1 MNLLHQ
7 LTEALMM
14 EADKLEARYYGEE
27 HMAGW
32 QKSMAWQERF
42 PWMSSFME
50 EGGKIVAF
58 VDLMPVHWEF
68 YDRLMKGEADTDQ
81 MGEQD
86 IVDLKTASPG
96 KYPLLLLTVIVAEEV
111 RKQGVL
117 STLFRDRVAAY
128 KKYEEVGFDFPVVG
142 TENFT
147 ADGCAFSSRNGWD
160 LCLEKSPTHRIYQVD
175 WAKFQK
181 MWA

>member
-68 YDRLMKGEADTDQ
+68 
-81 MGEQD
+81 
-86 IVDLKTASPG
+86 
-96 KYPLLLLTVIVAEEV
+96 
-111 RKQGVL
+111 
-117 STLFRDRVAAY
+117 
-128 KKYEEVGFDFPVVG
+128 
-142 TENFT
+142 
-147 ADGCAFSSRNGWD
+147 
-160 LCLEKSPTHRIYQVD
+160 
-175 WAKFQK
+175 
-181 MWA
+181 